1 MAASFAPFCGAL
13 AMAATPLLERELLQP
28 PFWGLKDPMFGISK
42 IQLWPVNWCAVTGAM
57 LIPFGGGSRSLGGGG
72 ADDPPLLYCEQIPR
86 FTAVVV
92 VVARCVG
99 FSDSGI
105 G

>member
-1 MAASFAPFCGAL
+1 
-13 AMAATPLLERELLQP
+13 
-28 PFWGLKDPMFGISK
+28 
-42 IQLWPVNWCAVTGAM
+42 
-57 LIPFGGGSRSLGGGG
+57 
-72 ADDPPLLYCEQIPR
+72 LLYCEQLPR
-86 FTAVVV
+86 FTAVV

>member
-1 MAASFAPFCGAL
+1 LRGDGVGVCSVRGVEYDEQLNDSARYMQQQANNWGTTSVYLAFAKLFVWL
-13 AMAATPLLERELLQP
+13 SYT
-28 PFWGLKDPMFGISK
+28 
-42 IQLWPVNWCAVTGAM
+42 
-57 LIPFGGGSRSLGGGG
+57 SL
-72 ADDPPLLYCEQIPR
+72 PR
-86 FTAVVV
+86 FTAVV

>member
-1 MAASFAPFCGAL
+1 LRGGGVGVCSGRGLEYDEQLNDSARYMQQQANNWGTTYVYLAFCLQNCLYGYHISAR
-13 AMAATPLLERELLQP
+13 PLL
-28 PFWGLKDPMFGISK
+28 DS
-42 IQLWPVNWCAVTGAM
+42 GA
-57 LIPFGGGSRSLGGGG
+57 ID
-72 ADDPPLLYCEQIPR
+72 ADDPPLLYCEQLLR

-92 VVARCVG
+92 GPRCVG

>member
-1 MAASFAPFCGAL
+1 M
-13 AMAATPLLERELLQP
+13 
-28 PFWGLKDPMFGISK
+28 
-42 IQLWPVNWCAVTGAM
+42 
-57 LIPFGGGSRSLGGGG
+57 IPR
-72 ADDPPLLYCEQIPR
+72 PLLYCEQLPR
-86 FTAVVV
+86 FTAVV

>member
-1 MAASFAPFCGAL
+1 MAITSE
-13 AMAATPLLERELLQP
+13 AM
-28 PFWGLKDPMFGISK
+28 PMI
-42 IQLWPVNWCAVTGAM
+42 
-57 LIPFGGGSRSLGGGG
+57 
-72 ADDPPLLYCEQIPR
+72 PPLLYCEQLPR
-86 FTAVVV
+86 FTAVV

>member
-1 MAASFAPFCGAL
+1 VVIGIYIYRPFDSE
-13 AMAATPLLERELLQP
+13 AM
-28 PFWGLKDPMFGISK
+28 PM
-42 IQLWPVNWCAVTGAM
+42 
-57 LIPFGGGSRSLGGGG
+57 IP
-72 ADDPPLLYCEQIPR
+72 ALLYYEQLPR

-92 VVARCVG
+92 VAKCVG

>member
-1 MAASFAPFCGAL
+1 M
-13 AMAATPLLERELLQP
+13 T
-28 PFWGLKDPMFGISK
+28 
-42 IQLWPVNWCAVTGAM
+42 
-57 LIPFGGGSRSLGGGG
+57 
-72 ADDPPLLYCEQIPR
+72 PPLLYCEQLPR
-86 FTAVVV
+86 FTAVV